1 MTIRIVCI
9 MVALI
14 AAVWISYKIE
24 LSKGW
29 AAFFTLLV
37 SAAVGFLATI
47 APLNYDEY
55 VTTVKSYKTHVVS
68 RYLAERIKPP
78 VMMASIV
85 PVVTPV
91 RTGYRPDCYVSVYN
105 GESDSLVFSVSDTD
119 YGTLLEG
126 KEVTVTYYYINDTLY
141 NVKLNNYNCANRI
154 DLRDSNIFTQHKLL
168 EEALNSK
175 ALKEGLENE

>member
-1 MTIRIVCI
+1 MTIRILCI
-9 MVALI
+9 VAALI

-24 LSKGW
+24 LSRGW
-29 AAFFTLLV
+29 TAFFTLLV
-37 SAAVGFLATI
+37 SVAMGFLATI
-47 APLNYDEY
+47 TPLNYEGY
-55 VTTVKSYKTHVVS
+55 VTTAKSYETRVVS
-68 RYLAERIKPP
+68 RYLAERTKPP
-78 VMMASIV
+78 VMLATIV

-105 GESDSLVFSVSDTD
+105 GESDPLVFSVSDTD

-141 NVKLNNYNCANRI
+141 NVKLNDYDCANRI

-175 ALKEGLENE
+175 TPKEGL

>member
-1 MTIRIVCI
+1 MTIRILCI
-9 MVALI
+9 VVALI
-14 AAVWISYKIE
+14 AAAWISYKIE
-24 LSKGW
+24 LSGGW
-29 AAFFTLLV
+29 TAFFTLLV
-37 SAAVGFLATI
+37 SAAVGFLTTI
-47 APLNYDEY
+47 TPLNYDEY
-55 VTTVKSYKTHVVS
+55 VTTVKSYQTRVVS

-78 VMMASIV
+78 VMLATIV

-91 RTGYRPDCYVSVYN
+91 RTGYRSDCYVSVYN

-175 ALKEGLENE
+175 TPKEGL

>member
-1 MTIRIVCI
+1 MGQQGGKSIRRVDSNLYVTSEC
-9 MVALI
+9 
-14 AAVWISYKIE
+14 
-24 LSKGW
+24 GC
-29 AAFFTLLV
+29 
-37 SAAVGFLATI
+37 GFYG
-47 APLNYDEY
+47 NYNSSQYEGY
-55 VTTVKSYKTHVVS
+55 VTTAKSYETRVVS
-68 RYLAERIKPP
+68 RYLAERTKPP
-78 VMMASIV
+78 VMLATIV

-141 NVKLNNYNCANRI
+141 NVKLNDYDCANRI
-154 DLRDSNIFTQHKLL
+154 NLRDSNIFTQYKLL

-175 ALKEGLENE
+175 THKEEL

>member
-1 MTIRIVCI
+1 MTIRILCI
-9 MVALI
+9 VVALI
-14 AAVWISYKIE
+14 TAVWISYKIG
-24 LSKGW
+24 LSGGW
-29 AAFFTLLV
+29 TVIFTLLA
-37 SAAVGFLATI
+37 SAAVGFMAI
-47 APLNYDEY
+47 IIPLNYEGY
-55 VTTVKSYKTHVVS
+55 VTTAKSYETCVVS
-68 RYLAERIKPP
+68 RYLAERTKPP

-175 ALKEGLENE
+175 APKEGL

>member
-1 MTIRIVCI
+1 MTIRILYIVA
-9 MVALI
+9 ALI

-24 LSKGW
+24 LSRGW
-29 AAFFTLLV
+29 TVFFTLLV

-47 APLNYDEY
+47 TPLNYDEY
-55 VTTVKSYKTHVVS
+55 VTTVKSYQTRVVS

-78 VMMASIV
+78 VMMATIV

-91 RTGYRPDCYVSVYN
+91 RTGYRPDCYVSV
-105 GESDSLVFSVSDTD
+105 
-119 YGTLLEG
+119 
-126 KEVTVTYYYINDTLY
+126 
-141 NVKLNNYNCANRI
+141 YNCANRI

-175 ALKEGLENE
+175 TPKEEL

>member
-1 MTIRIVCI
+1 MTIRILCI
-9 MVALI
+9 VAALI

-24 LSKGW
+24 LSRGW
-29 AAFFTLLV
+29 TAFFTLLV
-37 SAAVGFLATI
+37 SAAMGFLATI
-47 APLNYDEY
+47 TPLNYEGY
-55 VTTVKSYKTHVVS
+55 VTTAKSYETRVVS
-68 RYLAERIKPP
+68 RYLAERTKPP
-78 VMMASIV
+78 VMLATIV

-91 RTGYRPDCYVSVYN
+91 RTGYRPNCYVSVYN
-105 GESDSLVFSVSDTD
+105 GESDPLVFSVSDTD

-141 NVKLNNYNCANRI
+141 NVKLNDYDCANRI

-175 ALKEGLENE
+175 TPKEGL

>member
-1 MTIRIVCI
+1 MTIRILCI
-9 MVALI
+9 VI
-14 AAVWISYKIE
+14 AFIVAVWVSRKVN
-24 LSKGW
+24 LSGGW
-29 AAFFTLLV
+29 TVIFTLLA

-47 APLNYDEY
+47 TPLNYNGY
-55 VTTVKSYKTHVVS
+55 VTTAKSYETRVVS
-68 RYLAERIKPP
+68 RYLAERTKPP
-78 VMMASIV
+78 VMLATIV

-105 GESDSLVFSVSDTD
+105 GESDPLVFSVSDTD

-141 NVKLNNYNCANRI
+141 NVKLNDYDCANRI

-175 ALKEGLENE
+175 TPKEGL

>member
-1 MTIRIVCI
+1 MTIRILCI
-9 MVALI
+9 VVALI
-14 AAVWISYKIE
+14 AATWISYKIE
-24 LSKGW
+24 LSGGW
-29 AAFFTLLV
+29 TAFFTLLV

-47 APLNYDEY
+47 TPLNYDEY
-55 VTTVKSYKTHVVS
+55 VTTVKSYQTRVVS

-78 VMMASIV
+78 VMLATIV

-91 RTGYRPDCYVSVYN
+91 RTGYRSDCYVSVYN

-175 ALKEGLENE
+175 TPKEGL

>member
-1 MTIRIVCI
+1 MTIRILCI
-9 MVALI
+9 VVALI

-24 LSKGW
+24 LSRGW
-29 AAFFTLLV
+29 TAFFTLLV

-47 APLNYDEY
+47 TPLNYEGY
-55 VTTVKSYKTHVVS
+55 VTTAKSYETRVVS
-68 RYLAERIKPP
+68 RYLAERTKPP
-78 VMMASIV
+78 VMLATIV

-91 RTGYRPDCYVSVYN
+91 RTGYRPDYYISVYN
-105 GESDSLVFSVSDTD
+105 GESDPLVFSVSDTD

-141 NVKLNNYNCANRI
+141 NVKLNDYDCANRI

-175 ALKEGLENE
+175 TPKEGL

>member
-1 MTIRIVCI
+1 MTIRILCI
-9 MVALI
+9 VAAPI

-24 LSKGW
+24 LSRGW
-29 AAFFTLLV
+29 TAFFTLLV
-37 SAAVGFLATI
+37 SAAMGFLATI
-47 APLNYDEY
+47 TPLNYEGY
-55 VTTVKSYKTHVVS
+55 VTTAKSYETRVVS
-68 RYLAERIKPP
+68 RYLAERTNPP
-78 VMMASIV
+78 VMLATIV

-105 GESDSLVFSVSDTD
+105 GESDPLVFSVSDTD

-141 NVKLNNYNCANRI
+141 NVKLNDYDCANRI

-175 ALKEGLENE
+175 TPKEGL

>member
-1 MTIRIVCI
+1 MTIRILCI
-9 MVALI
+9 VVALI
-14 AAVWISYKIE
+14 AAAWISYKIE
-24 LSKGW
+24 LSGGW
-29 AAFFTLLV
+29 TAFFTLLV

-47 APLNYDEY
+47 IPLNYEGY
-55 VTTVKSYKTHVVS
+55 VTTAKSYETCVVS
-68 RYLAERIKPP
+68 RYLAERTKPP
-78 VMMASIV
+78 VMLATIV

-91 RTGYRPDCYVSVYN
+91 RTGYRPDYYVSVYN
-105 GESDSLVFSVSDTD
+105 GESDPLVFSVSDTD

-141 NVKLNNYNCANRI
+141 NVKLNDYDCANRI

-175 ALKEGLENE
+175 TPKEGL